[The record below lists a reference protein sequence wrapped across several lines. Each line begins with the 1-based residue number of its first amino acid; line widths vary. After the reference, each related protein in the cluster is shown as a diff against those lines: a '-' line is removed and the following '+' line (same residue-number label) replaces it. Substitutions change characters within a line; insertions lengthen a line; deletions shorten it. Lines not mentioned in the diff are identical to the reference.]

1 MQQKTESIVIAQQTL
16 VRLPYYVR
24 SLTAMK
30 ARGLTHVSAPMLAKE
45 LQLGEVQVRKDLSAV
60 SAGGGKPKLG
70 FSIEELLKGMRSMLG
85 CDNGDDAV
93 LVGAGDLGRALMG
106 YKGFDEYGVKILAAF
121 DNNHALAGLNFSGKP
136 VYPMEKMAELCNR
149 LQVHMGIIAVPPDA
163 AQKVCDA
170 LVESGILAI
179 WNFAP
184 VKLSAPEGVLVQN
197 ENLAASL
204 AILSNRLHQ
213 RLS

>member
-1 MQQKTESIVIAQQTL
+1 MERKTESIVIAQQTL

-30 ARGLTHVSAPMLAKE
+30 AKGLTYVSAPMLAKE

-60 SAGGGKPKLG
+60 SVGGGKPKLG

-106 YKGFDEYGVKILAAF
+106 YKGFDDYGIKILAAF
-121 DNNHALAGLNFSGKP
+121 DKNRALAGLNLSGKP
-136 VYPMEKMAELCNR
+136 VYPMEKMAELCKR

-163 AQKVCDA
+163 AQEVCDA

-184 VKLSAPEGVLVQN
+184 VKLSAPDWILVQN

>member
-1 MQQKTESIVIAQQTL
+1 MERKTESIVIAQQTL

-30 ARGLTHVSAPMLAKE
+30 AKGLTYVSAPMLAKE

-60 SAGGGKPKLG
+60 SVGGGKPKLG

-93 LVGAGDLGRALMG
+93 LVGAGDLGRALMD
-106 YKGFDEYGVKILAAF
+106 YKGFDDYGIKILAAF
-121 DNNHALAGLNFSGKP
+121 DKNRALAGLNLSGKP
-136 VYPMEKMAELCNR
+136 VYPMEKMAELCKR

-163 AQKVCDA
+163 AQEVCDA

-184 VKLSAPEGVLVQN
+184 VKLSAPDWVLVQN